1 MPALYLLDSII
12 KNHGDPYRAVFQP
25 NLVSTFVAVFEA
37 LEDPQVR
44 MALYKLR
51 NTWNSLFD
59 PRVLEDLDVRVQGEF
74 DRKWPIQRR
83 PGEAAAV
90 VQAQPPSPNIHINPA
105 HIKNAAFE
113 KELEAKKA
121 ELKRLQML
129 KLQMEIDKTAQE
141 IARKETEVNA

>member
-90 VQAQPPSPNIHINPA
+90 VQGRNSIALKMAPKTALKMALKWN
-105 HIKNAAFE
+105 FE
-113 KELEAKKA
+113 QEHMSQ
-121 ELKRLQML
+121 LKRVKSKEGPKMHPKTHPKRAP
-129 KLQMEIDKTAQE
+129 KLCY
-141 IARKETEVNA
+141 